1 MSLKIALLGI
11 FHESNTFVRTRT
23 SHTDFKNGY
32 LFMGCDIRRQYEDA
46 HHEIGGVLEIMD
58 RRGIDVHMV
67 MFAEANPG
75 GVISSDTYDC
85 LLNEMMN
92 GLKKVMP
99 VDGCLAVIHGAA
111 VSEAY
116 PDMDGHCLSILRKEL
131 GNNVP
136 VIGTI
141 DPHANVSEL
150 MISSTDAL
158 LAYKTNPHI
167 DRRETGR
174 RAAKMLADILEN
186 RIKPVQAYYQPDVVI
201 SIEQQHTDSSPCK
214 ELYDEAKKI
223 EGQPGVLSAS
233 VILGYPYADVKEMG
247 SGFIVVTDDNRQLA
261 QSSSKH
267 LADYLWRNRHEF
279 VGKKTSIEEAIAR
292 IDNSKKP
299 VLLLDMGDNV
309 GAGSPGDGTVLLSAL
324 ENKGKW
330 KSFICIKD
338 SGNVEQAV
346 YCKSGDRI
354 RLTVGAKAD
363 DFHGSPVTVSAKIIS
378 IHDGKFTETE
388 PRHGGQVN
396 YDMGKTVIVETDKG
410 TTIMLT
416 TLKILPFSLRQLT
429 SFGIVPGNFDVIVA
443 KGVIGPIAAYS
454 AVCRTKILVNT
465 SGSTV
470 ADVTHLQYRNRRK
483 PLFPFE
489 NI

>member
-1 MSLKIALLGI
+1 MKIALLGI
-11 FHESNTFVRTRT
+11 FHESNTFVRAQT
-23 SHTDFKNGY
+23 SQMDFKNGY
-32 LFMGCDIRRQYEDA
+32 LFMGPEIRRQYRDA
-46 HHEIGGVLEIMD
+46 HHEIGGMLEVMD
-58 RRGIDVHMV
+58 GRGIDVRMV

-75 GVISSDTYDC
+75 GVISSETYDC

-111 VSEAY
+111 VSETY
-116 PDMDGHCLSILRKEL
+116 PDMDGHWLSILRKEL

-158 LAYKTNPHI
+158 LAYKTNPHV

-186 RIKPVQAYYQPDVVI
+186 KIKPVQEYYQPDVVI

-214 ELYDEAKKI
+214 ELFDEAKKI
-223 EGQPGVLSAS
+223 EGRPGVLSVS

-261 QSSSKH
+261 RSSSKH
-267 LADYLWRNRHEF
+267 LSDYLCWNRHEF
-279 VGKKTSIEEAIAR
+279 LGKKTSIEDAIAR
-292 IDNSKKP
+292 IDNSEKP

-330 KSFICIKD
+330 KSFVCIKD
-338 SGNVEQAV
+338 PANVEQAV
-346 YCKSGDRI
+346 YCNSGERL
-354 RLTVGAKAD
+354 RLTVGAKTD
-363 DFHGSPVTVSAKIIS
+363 DFHGSPVTVSAKIIG

-396 YDMGKTVIVETDKG
+396 YDMGKTVIVESDKG

-429 SFGIVPGNFDVIVA
+429 SLGIVPENFDVIVA
-443 KGVIGPIAAYS
+443 KGVIAPIAAYS
-454 AVCRTKILVNT
+454 AVCQSKILVNT
-465 SGSTV
+465 PGSTV
-470 ADVTHLQYRNRRK
+470 ADVTHLEYRNRRK